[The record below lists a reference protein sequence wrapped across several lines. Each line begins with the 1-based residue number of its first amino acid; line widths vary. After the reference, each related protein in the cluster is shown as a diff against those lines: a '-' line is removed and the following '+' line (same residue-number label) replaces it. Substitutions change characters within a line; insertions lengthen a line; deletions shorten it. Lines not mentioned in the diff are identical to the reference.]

1 MTGDVPDEELTAAH
15 GARWTTIAT
24 AIVGLLNYGYAVMQT
39 RLLNVATYS
48 IFAAGQG
55 LIIWATAISTVTVP
69 WLLVQGMVR
78 ARSGAEQETAIRF
91 AMLAGAAS
99 GAVAA
104 CVVGIIAAQFGGA
117 LTALVIALSTFII
130 FMGTVTTGWLQSQQ
144 RMCSLSFLYVG
155 ENVLKNLAGLFLVMA
170 GLRVAGALAAFGIG
184 GIVMLVRWPRL
195 PHGAGRQWLAAAA
208 NRRLWHRAFR
218 IAVVQGMVSLFAV
231 VDVVLVALLPGS
243 HASAASYQVSATL
256 SRVPL
261 FIAGGVVTAF
271 FPSLSRQAAGGAI
284 AARAVQMF
292 MAVALPVTVV
302 VATMP
307 VAVAGAV
314 FPPQYG
320 AMVSFLK
327 FTAVGGLAVGGV
339 ALVTA
344 FYQAKDDYS
353 CLPWLGASLAGYVV
367 VLLAGWRIGGI
378 MGLAIGMAL
387 GAAATAA
394 LLGYRLVR
402 REGRG
407 IFAQISVV
415 EPIVTAGALI
425 LLRPYPVAW
434 IAVATLTGL
443 RACTRF
449 LRPAG
454 LRPRSSTTKPDPAG
468 PPAAGRVVI
477 SSFDSPGN
485 PHYRGGGAVV
495 VETIARW
502 LAADYEVTVVTVADR
517 GGMVVRDGVRYR
529 QLPFGWAGPRG
540 GQLLFHASLPVLA
553 RRTPH
558 DVWIESFTPPFSTS
572 FLPVFSRSPIVGF
585 AQSLSGEQMWQRYR
599 LPFFLI
605 ERLGLRFYRDVVV
618 LNPAD
623 QAQVL
628 RCNPEASVRTIP
640 NGIDVP
646 HLEEERLGQGE
657 HMLFLGRIEVGA
669 KGLDLLLA
677 AYERSGLAMPL
688 VIAGA
693 GTRHEES
700 KLATLLQAARGE
712 VHWVGHVTG
721 QRKQRLLEDS
731 AFVVLP
737 SRHEAFGL
745 AALEGMAWG
754 KPVLHFDLPTLRW
767 MNGDVCVP
775 SFDADAL
782 AAGMRA
788 LARDEDRRRRLG
800 RTARAA
806 AQDHG
811 QAETAGHYRTLV
823 RQLLDPAG
831 GSGYASELPD

>member
-1 MTGDVPDEELTAAH
+1 MTGDVPDEELAAAH

-24 AIVGLLNYGYAVMQT
+24 AIVGLLNYGYALMQT
-39 RLLNVATYS
+39 RLLNVTTYS

-55 LIIWATAISTVTVP
+55 LIIWATAISNVTVP

-78 ARSGAEQETAIRF
+78 ARSDAEQETAVRF
-91 AMLAGAAS
+91 GMLASAAS

-104 CVVGIIAAQFGGA
+104 CVVGIVASQFGGS
-117 LTALVIALSTFII
+117 LMALVVSLSTLII
-130 FMGTVTTGWLQSQQ
+130 FLGTVTTGWLQSRQSM
-144 RMCSLSFLYVG
+144 RSLSLLYIG
-155 ENVLKNLAGLFLVMA
+155 ENVLKNVAGLFLVIV
-170 GLRVAGALAAFGIG
+170 GLREVGALAAFGIG
-184 GIVMLVRWPRL
+184 GIVMLVRWPTL
-195 PHGAGRQWLAAAA
+195 PRAAGRLWLAAAA
-208 NRRLWHRAFR
+208 NRGLWHRALR
-218 IAVVQGMVSLFAV
+218 IAVVQGMVSLLAV
-231 VDVVLVALLPGS
+231 VDVVLVALLPVS

-271 FPSLSRQAAGGAI
+271 FPSLSHPAARGAI
-284 AARAVQMF
+284 AARALQMY
-292 MAVALPVTVV
+292 MTVAVPITVV

-307 VAVAGAV
+307 VAVVGAV

-320 AMVSFLK
+320 AMASFLR
-327 FTAVGGLAVGGV
+327 FTAMGGLAIGGV

-344 FYQAKDDYS
+344 FFQAKDDYS
-353 CLPWLGASLAGYVV
+353 CIPWLGAGLAGYVA

-387 GAAATAA
+387 GAVATVA

-407 IFAQISVV
+407 IFARISVT
-415 EPIVTAGALI
+415 ELIATAGALI
-425 LLRPYPVAW
+425 LLRPHPVPW
-434 IAVATLTGL
+434 IVVATLTGL
-443 RACTRF
+443 RACMRF

-454 LRPRSSTTKPDPAG
+454 LRPQISTTRAR
-468 PPAAGRVVI
+468 PPGVGRIVI

-485 PHYRGGGAVV
+485 PHYGGGGAAV

-502 LAADYEVTVVTVADR
+502 LAADYEVTVVTVANR
-517 GGMVVRDGVRYR
+517 GGVVVRDGIRYR

-572 FLPVFSRSPIVGF
+572 FLPFFSGSPIVGF
-585 AQSLSGEQMWQRYR
+585 AQSLSGKQMWQRYR

-605 ERLGLRFYRDVVV
+605 ERFGLRFYRDVVV

-623 QAQVL
+623 HALVL

-640 NGIDVP
+640 NCIEVP
-646 HLEEERLGQGE
+646 HLPEERLGQGE
-657 HMLFLGRIEVGA
+657 HILFLGRIEVRQ

-700 KLATLLQAARGE
+700 RLAALLQAAPGD

-721 QRKQRLLEDS
+721 RRKQRLLEDS

-767 MNGDVCVP
+767 IDGDVCVA

-782 AAGMRA
+782 AAGMRT
-788 LARDEDRRRRLG
+788 LARDEDIRRRLG
-800 RTARAA
+800 QAARAA
-806 AQDHG
+806 ARDHG
-811 QAETAGHYRTLV
+811 QAETAARYRTLV
-823 RQLLDPAG
+823 RQLLDPG
-831 GSGYASELPD
+831 GGGR